1 MWKALI
7 AATVAAVVA
16 VSSSLFAQQPPT
28 QGAAIH
34 PEGES
39 SAEDNQDYDWQ
50 SSAEDDRDYGWQQ
63 SAEYDQQN
71 GLHWQPS
78 AEDISAFMD
87 ARIAA
92 LKAGLRLTPD
102 QEKNWPAFESAVRD
116 MAKAHVQRWA
126 MRQHEQPFADPVE
139 RLQQRADALSNVA
152 AGLKKLADAEGPLYK
167 SLDDAQ
173 KHRFEILAQGL
184 RPHHYFAG
192 WNGSG
197 RNGEWGRGQT
207 CGWRQH
213 HMD

>member
-7 AATVAAVVA
+7 AVTVAAVVA
-16 VSSSLFAQQPPT
+16 ASSSLFAQQPPA

-50 SSAEDDRDYGWQQ
+50 SPAEDDRGWQQ

-71 GLHWQPS
+71 GPHWQPS

-126 MRQHEQPFADPVE
+126 IRQHEQPPADPVE
-139 RLQQRADALSNVA
+139 RLQQRADALSNAA
-152 AGLKKLADAEGPLYK
+152 AGLKKLADTEGPLYK
-167 SLDDAQ
+167 SLDDGQ

-197 RNGEWGRGQT
+197 KNGEWGRGQT

-213 HMD
+213 HLD

>member
-92 LKAGLRLTPD
+92 LKARTQAYP
-102 QEKNWPAFESAVRD
+102 
-116 MAKAHVQRWA
+116 
-126 MRQHEQPFADPVE
+126 
-139 RLQQRADALSNVA
+139 
-152 AGLKKLADAEGPLYK
+152 
-167 SLDDAQ
+167 
-173 KHRFEILAQGL
+173 
-184 RPHHYFAG
+184 
-192 WNGSG
+192 
-197 RNGEWGRGQT
+197 
-207 CGWRQH
+207 
-213 HMD
+213 